1 MTKNFQTT
9 TILYYTFF
17 LPGVALYELIY
28 WLAAGLLDVHAD
40 QSFSLPEKQEI
51 GELKLN
57 FVKLTKKTSKW
68 KVAVITV
75 APVIIGI
82 VIVWFIANNILDIDN
97 KLQLLQPA
105 NPDNIR
111 AFISELT
118 ASTDF
123 WLWSYV
129 MFTVINT
136 LTPDFEAVRPWMWGV
151 TIGASLLGF
160 LLLLGADELTGTGTV
175 FETVTNGLN
184 ALSGVIVLMLVFDLV
199 AVGILGLLESSIE
212 WITGDSA
219 TFKNG
224 KMITMTRQEAIEQR
238 KKDRQSRRTAQAKKL
253 SESSMIG
260 PPSIYKLELPI
271 PGPPGQEPVLQK
283 PSAVLLSSSDT
294 DKDNDE
300 IKIATPTSSRIR
312 PNVISGT
319 DSESDRDSIRIN
331 LGGSI
336 DNEEDIDDDDI
347 DTDVND
353 NEEDDLNNELTNDII
368 YEDAE
373 DSV

>member
-300 IKIATPTSSRIR
+300 IKIAAPTSSRIR